1 MALVKCAECGNDVST
16 FASSCPH
23 CGMPMAP
30 VGNDQEDL
38 AVKKRICC
46 PDGTCSGIIGE
57 NGMCRKC
64 GANPKTFQAEVP
76 SSRLPTGDKGAK
88 KTPHPLFLFIFA
100 FVVVVTANYYFGKN
114 DLRTADTKKTV
125 SPAISN
131 IPESKPI
138 SDVKKLSDEE
148 IQAAAI
154 MAALG
159 SKGYVSYT
167 SQSSFVFLNTEPKLL
182 NSMMHQEKEQF
193 CRQAG
198 IFFRAL
204 AKERGEKPNLTLIIF
219 DMTSK
224 EKLAYA
230 DVYTERI
237 DTSIER

>member
-1 MALVKCAECGNDVST
+1 ML
-16 FASSCPH
+16 
-23 CGMPMAP
+23 
-30 VGNDQEDL
+30 
-38 AVKKRICC
+38 
-46 PDGTCSGIIGE
+46 
-57 NGMCRKC
+57 
-64 GANPKTFQAEVP
+64 
-76 SSRLPTGDKGAK
+76 
-88 KTPHPLFLFIFA
+88 LFILIFWVFIVPA
-100 FVVVVTANYYFGKN
+100 INKYLKVDHKDSPSPQKTA
-114 DLRTADTKKTV
+114 

-154 MAALG
+154 MASLG

-167 SQSSFVFLNTEPKLL
+167 SQSSFVFLNTEPKLW